1 MKTDISII
9 IPVYNEAKRLPV
21 FLRDIFAYCKGRREF
36 SFEVIVVDDGSTDD
50 TITQARLFSKEFNHF
65 QIIEIKNN
73 RGKGNAVKKGL
84 FAANSEICLFM
95 DADGSV
101 KPQEIDSNLH
111 YITQDG
117 YDIFIGS
124 RVLKQEGC
132 VLKGLWYRKVLGS
145 IFNFLVHLLLF
156 KEIEDTQCGFK
167 IFKKEVIRP
176 LFSRTYLE
184 GFGFDIEVLYLA
196 HKMGYIIKEGAVSWH
211 HVGGSKINLFL
222 DSITMFLN
230 IFQVR
235 NWHYTPINVS
245 SRYLGPDECRF
256 MYNLGKYHW
265 WFVSRQTL
273 LLGLIN
279 RLNVSEPKILE
290 IECGTGNNILELS
303 KIGKT
308 FGTDMSGKSLE
319 FCKKIGIR
327 NLVNSSA
334 ENLSFKDETF
344 NIVICLDTLERV
356 YEQQKTLSEIKR
368 VLKKGGRAIITV
380 PAFKSLWSQHD
391 EASGNLRRYRK
402 ESLIHEIR
410 QVGLGVEE
418 TNFFFFS
425 SFFIVASLRTIRKI
439 FFSDRPFL
447 SDTTTLPPKPLNEFL
462 KLLFQMEAKLAMHL
476 RMPFGTTLYAVV
488 NIGAQ

>member
-1 MKTDISII
+1 MKVNISII
-9 IPVYNEAKRLPV
+9 IPVYNEEKRLPV
-21 FLRDIFAYCKGRREF
+21 FLRDLNAYCKDKREV
-36 SFEVIVVDDGSTDD
+36 SFEVIIVDDGSTDN
-50 TITQARLFSKEFNHF
+50 TIEQARLFSKEFNHL

-101 KPQEIDSNLH
+101 KPQEIDKNLH
-111 YITQDG
+111 YITQGG

-132 VLKGLWYRKVLGS
+132 VLEGLWYRKVLGG
-145 IFNFLVHLLLF
+145 IFNFLVHLILF

-167 IFKKEVIRP
+167 IFRKEVIRP

-196 HKMGYIIKEGAVSWH
+196 HKMGYKIKEGAVSWH

-222 DSITMFLN
+222 DSITMFFN

-235 NWHYTPINVS
+235 NWHYTPINTS

-256 MYNLGKYHW
+256 MYNLEKYHW

-273 LLGLIN
+273 LFALIN
-279 RLNVSEPKILE
+279 RLKFTAPAILE
-290 IECGTGNNILELS
+290 IECGTGNNILRLS

-308 FGTDMSGKSLE
+308 FGTDMSDKSLE
-319 FCKKIGIR
+319 FCKKMGMGD
-327 NLVNSSA
+327 LVNSSA
-334 ENLSFKDETF
+334 ENLSFKDKTF
-344 NIVICLDTLERV
+344 DIVICLDTLERV
-356 YEQQKTLSEIKR
+356 YEQQKTLREIKR
-368 VLKKGGRAIITV
+368 VLKEGGRAIITV
-380 PAFKSLWSQHD
+380 AAFKSLWSQHD

-402 ESLIHEIR
+402 ESLIKEFL
-410 QVGLGVEE
+410 QSGLYVEE
-418 TNFFFFS
+418 INFFFFA
-425 SFFIVASLRTIRKI
+425 SFFIVAVLRIIRKL
-439 FFSDRPFL
+439 FFRYHPFI

-462 KLLFQMEAKLAMHL
+462 KLLFQLEAHLAMHL
-476 RMPFGTTLYAVV
+476 PIPFGTTLYTVLRK
-488 NIGAQ
+488 